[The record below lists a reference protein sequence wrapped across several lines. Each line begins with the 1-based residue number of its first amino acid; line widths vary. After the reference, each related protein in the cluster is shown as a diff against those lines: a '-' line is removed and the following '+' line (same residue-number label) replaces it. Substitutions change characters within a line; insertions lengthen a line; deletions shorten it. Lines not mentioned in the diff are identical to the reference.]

1 MSTAWN
7 PQTWIEQGGQTIRQ
21 DALLAQR
28 MIGHG
33 LKAMPLR
40 GIGWFNLGLAQ
51 HQQGKI
57 TGAIRCYR
65 KALALDDSEQLRLH
79 ATTNLAQDL
88 LLNGEWTEG
97 FEIYEKRLHYGKTDF
112 GMYRKLFGKPWGGSD
127 DPRPCQQLFV
137 VGEQGYGDTLQ
148 FVRLLQPIKD
158 QGLKTSYFGP
168 EALRRLLERGSN
180 LGPFPSM
187 LCGGQNEATLWC
199 PLMSLPH
206 RLGLNPNN
214 IPLSNGYLHADPQRV
229 SYWSQTLKRS
239 SG

>member
-7 PQTWIEQGGQTIRQ
+7 PQTLIEHGGQTIRQ

-33 LKAMPLR
+33 LKALPYC
-40 GIGWFNLGLAQ
+40 GIGWFNLGIAQ

-57 TGAIRCYR
+57 KGAIRCYR

-88 LLNGEWTEG
+88 LLHGEWSEG
-97 FEIYEKRLHYGKTDF
+97 FEIYEKRLQYGKTDF
-112 GMYRKLFGKPWGGSD
+112 GTYRQLFGEPWGGWT
-127 DPRPCQQLFV
+127 DPRPCKQLIV

-148 FVRLLQPIKD
+148 FVRLLQPLKD

-168 EALRRLLERGSN
+168 EALRRLLERGSI
-180 LGPFPSM
+180 LGHFPR
-187 LCGGQNEATLWC
+187 CFAGDRGKQ
-199 PLMSLPH
+199 
-206 RLGLNPNN
+206 
-214 IPLSNGYLHADPQRV
+214 LSGAR
-229 SYWSQTLKRS
+229 
-239 SG
+239 